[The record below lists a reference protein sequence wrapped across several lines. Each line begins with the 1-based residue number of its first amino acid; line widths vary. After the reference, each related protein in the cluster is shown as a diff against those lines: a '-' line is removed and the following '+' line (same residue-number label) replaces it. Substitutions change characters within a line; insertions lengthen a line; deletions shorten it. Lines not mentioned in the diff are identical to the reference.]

1 MQQLALLV
9 LLQEDICCKAILYCT
24 NHIYLYILLLLS
36 VENSSSANKFHVF
49 YYNKKNISMFLSTA
63 ILQESC
69 CVCAEGCGKAFSSAG
84 TGM

>member
-1 MQQLALLV
+1 MNFRYFQMLNSFVASENKMGGSTLIGL
-9 LLQEDICCKAILYCT
+9 I
-24 NHIYLYILLLLS
+24 S